1 LSLVL
6 GRWEIRPFGQGKQN
20 DLRAFFLNLACVGS
34 VVSDRWPVAGVGS
47 DELLG
52 PGTGETS
59 CHRGVAS
66 QASSQLSK
74 ADAPPGGAHTTNGRG
89 NGSHR
94 TQPLLKE
101 VGALPRSVPCV
112 SFGPDFGWERAGQGH
127 LGRVQRFRFCVPAP
141 EIGGRNVAMGW
152 QKYSRL

>member
-1 LSLVL
+1 MRESSSMKKQPLARASSFWLLACFLCYEPSPFSYQETLSLVL

-112 SFGPDFGWERAGQGH
+112 S
-127 LGRVQRFRFCVPAP
+127 
-141 EIGGRNVAMGW
+141 
-152 QKYSRL
+152 